1 MDRRQYYSDLYR
13 QLTRFGYQPLKYGEE
28 IYFQKKQEDRILLLR
43 LVQEPLPGQN
53 PADPETEHLALK
65 QLADKIMIVNST
77 PVETLL
83 VLLRT
88 EKPDNW
94 LISRIQDY
102 EDVWILNRR
111 SGRLTIY
118 EKQKGEF
125 YGLER
130 WIEDFTIQW
139 NEMERKVERKRI
151 TSTFTPVNTAIV
163 LTNILVF
170 LVLSLLGNTEDP
182 SFMAGHG
189 GLVYHYVVEE
199 GRYYLLFTS
208 MFIHF
213 GIQHLGQNMLIL
225 ILMGGT
231 VERYL
236 GKVSYAILYLLS
248 GLISSYA
255 SLQLTLAPEPN
266 TVSGGASGAIFG
278 VMGGLLFIIL
288 ENVVVKRR
296 KSVEGMTL
304 RGMIFI
310 ILVSAGYGFAV
321 SDVDNAAHLGGLAAG
336 FVLTLILVGIKGLIS
351 LSRKKYGKI

>member
-13 QLTRFGYQPLKYGEE
+13 QLTWNGYQPVEYGEE

-43 LVQEPLPGQN
+43 VVQETLPGQN
-53 PADPETEHLALK
+53 PADPEAEHLALK
-65 QLADKIMIVNST
+65 QTADRIMIMGKM
-77 PVETLL
+77 PVDTLL
-83 VLLRT
+83 LLIRT
-88 EKPDNW
+88 EKPDAW
-94 LISRIQDY
+94 LISRIQRE

-118 EKQKGEF
+118 ENQKGEF

-130 WIEDFTIQW
+130 WIEEYTCRW
-139 NEMERKVERKRI
+139 NERARKAERNRI

-163 LTNILVF
+163 LINILVF
-170 LVLSLLGNTEDP
+170 LILSLLGDTQDP

-189 GLVYHYVVEE
+189 GLVYPYVMEE

-213 GIQHLGQNMLIL
+213 GIHHLGENMLMLIL
-225 ILMGGT
+225 IGGT
-231 VERYL
+231 VERNL
-236 GKVSYAILYLLS
+236 GKVPYAILYLLS
-248 GLISSYA
+248 GMISSYT
-255 SLQLTLAPEPN
+255 SLQFTLAPNPT

-278 VMGGLLFIIL
+278 VMGGLLFLIL
-288 ENVVVKRR
+288 ENVILKRR

-310 ILVSAGYGFAV
+310 ILLSAGYGFMV

-336 FVLTLILVGIKGLIS
+336 FVLTMILVGIQGLMS
-351 LSRKKYGKI
+351 KRE

>member
-13 QLTRFGYQPLKYGEE
+13 QLTWNGYQPVEYGEE

-43 LVQEPLPGQN
+43 VVQETLPGQK
-53 PADPETEHLALK
+53 PVDPEAEHLALK
-65 QLADKIMIVNST
+65 QTADKIMIVSRV

-83 VLLRT
+83 VLIRT
-88 EKPDNW
+88 EKADSW
-94 LISRIQDY
+94 LLSGIQDFK
-102 EDVWILNRR
+102 DVWILNRK

-118 EKQKGEF
+118 ENQRGEF
-125 YGLER
+125 FGLEG
-130 WIEDFTIQW
+130 WIEDFTCRW
-139 NEMERKVERKRI
+139 NERARKAERNRI

-163 LTNILVF
+163 LINILVF
-170 LVLSLLGNTEDP
+170 LILSILGDPQDP

-189 GLVYHYVVEE
+189 GLVYPYVMEE

-213 GIQHLGQNMLIL
+213 GIHHLGENMLMLIL
-225 ILMGGT
+225 IGGT

-248 GLISSYA
+248 GMIASYT
-255 SLQLTLAPEPN
+255 SLQLTLAPDPS

-278 VMGGLLFIIL
+278 VMGGLLFLIL
-288 ENVVVKRR
+288 ENVILKRR
-296 KSVEGMTL
+296 RSVEGMTL

-310 ILVSAGYGFAV
+310 ILLSAGYGFVV

-336 FVLTLILVGIKGLIS
+336 FVLTMILVGIRGLMN
-351 LSRKKYGKI
+351 REG